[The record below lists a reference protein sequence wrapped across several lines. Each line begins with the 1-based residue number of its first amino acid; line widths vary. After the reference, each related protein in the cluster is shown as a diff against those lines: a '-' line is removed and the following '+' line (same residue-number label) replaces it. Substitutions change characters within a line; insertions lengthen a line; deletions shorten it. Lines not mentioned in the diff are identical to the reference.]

1 MNIFKVDNETKDRRS
16 RRRQHYLLSKEKFVI
31 ENYYSSDYNKESNID
46 LITVSFNNPIIIDYQ
61 IKLFRK
67 YLQGSFCH
75 IVCDNSNMEERAK
88 QIREVCV
95 KNNITYIHCEP
106 KKIPHGFADSHGI
119 ALNWIYYSVIQKRK
133 NNFAFLDHDIFP
145 IKPLNIESYLEKTE
159 LAGRVY
165 EQSGIWYLWPGFS
178 FFRYEL
184 LKDIKTNFRR
194 HRKWNIFKVPIVDT
208 GSANWYPL
216 YSKYDKEKVNRV
228 HFAGWN
234 IVDNKPTT
242 KEEAQGSFIQEKLVD
257 YSIDK
262 TWFHSICG
270 AEWRDVKGK
279 NKIIYKML
287 DDILFDRY

>member
-31 ENYYSSDYNKESNID
+31 ENYYSSDYDKESNID

-106 KKIPHGFADSHGI
+106 KKIPHGYADSHGI
-119 ALNWIYYSVIQKRK
+119 ALNWIYYSIVRKRK
-133 NNFAFLDHDIFP
+133 NNFAFLDHNIFP
-145 IKPLNIESYLEKTE
+145 IKPLNIESYLEKAE

-178 FFRYEL
+178 FFRYNV
-184 LKDIKTNFRR
+184 LKNIRVNFRR
-194 HRKWNIFKVPIVDT
+194 HRKWYIFKVPIVDT
-208 GSANWYPL
+208 GSGNWYSL
-216 YSKYDKEKVNRV
+216 YSKYNKELVNNIY
-228 HFAGWN
+228 FNGWN
-234 IVDNKPTT
+234 VADNKPL
-242 KEEAQGSFIQEKLVD
+242 EANEAQGKFIQEKMVE
-257 YSIDK
+257 YSMDNK
-262 TWFHSICG
+262 WFHSICG

-279 NKIIYKML
+279 NKIVYKML
-287 DDILFDRY
+287 DDFLNNN

>member
-31 ENYYSSDYNKESNID
+31 ENYYSSDYNKESNVD

-106 KKIPHGFADSHGI
+106 KKIPHGYADSHGI
-119 ALNWIYYSVIQKRK
+119 ALNWIYYSIVRKRK

-145 IKPLNIESYLEKTE
+145 IKVLNIESYLEKAE

-165 EQSGIWYLWPGFS
+165 EQSGIWYL
-178 FFRYEL
+178 
-184 LKDIKTNFRR
+184 
-194 HRKWNIFKVPIVDT
+194 
-208 GSANWYPL
+208 
-216 YSKYDKEKVNRV
+216 
-228 HFAGWN
+228 
-234 IVDNKPTT
+234 
-242 KEEAQGSFIQEKLVD
+242 
-257 YSIDK
+257 
-262 TWFHSICG
+262 
-270 AEWRDVKGK
+270 
-279 NKIIYKML
+279 
-287 DDILFDRY
+287 